1 MRKIFITALLIV
13 FGFLLATTS
22 CAKRGTI
29 YGGAKDTIAPKI
41 IGSSPENFKTNFKGK
56 EIKIVFDELIKVK
69 NINKQL
75 IISPPM
81 EKQPIIVPQ
90 GSASK
95 YISIKIL
102 DELLENTTYSFNFGQ
117 SITDNNEGNPYSQFK
132 YIFSTGSYID
142 SLTVVG
148 KIKDA
153 YERKADNFVSV
164 MLYDAKTYTD
174 STVYKETP
182 IYVTNTLDS
191 LKLFSLENLKEG
203 EYQIIALKDKNGNN
217 KFDPKSDKIGFLN
230 ETIKIPTETVF
241 ELELFKEKT
250 PSKIEK
256 PIQQSTNKY
265 FLPIEGV
272 VEDLKIT
279 LQQGQN
285 NFPVKLAKLPSSKS
299 DSIQLFIPNKIEN
312 DSISFLVERKGFSK
326 KYKLKHK
333 EIKETDSLS
342 VSENTRGILNF
353 REIYNLTTTTPLS
366 KIDESKISVLNKD
379 SIAIAFKAN
388 YEDFEQKITIDF
400 KKEEEQKYQLTFL
413 PGAFTDMY
421 ENTNDTLVKT
431 IATKSYGDYGNLR
444 VTLKNVDRF
453 PVILELLDSKGV
465 VLASQTSDNKTILDF
480 DLINPLIYT
489 LRIIY
494 DDNKNGIWDTGDFLS
509 KTIAEQIIY
518 MVEDVDV
525 RANWDVNQEFD
536 VGN

>member
-1 MRKIFITALLIV
+1 MRKIFISALLIV

-56 EIKIVFDELIKVK
+56 EIKIVFDELIKIK

-132 YIFSTGSYID
+132 YIFSTGNYID

-164 MLYDAKTYTD
+164 MLYDAKIYTD

-230 ETIKIPTETVF
+230 EPIKIPTETVF

-265 FLPIEGV
+265 FLPIEGA

-312 DSISFLVERKGFSK
+312 DSLSFLVERKGFSK
-326 KYKLKHK
+326 TYKLKHK

-400 KKEEEQKYQLTFL
+400 KKDEEQKYQLTFL

-453 PVILELLDSKGV
+453 PIILELLDSKGV
-465 VLASQTSDNKTILDF
+465 VLASQTSDNKNVLDF

-536 VGN
+536 VRN